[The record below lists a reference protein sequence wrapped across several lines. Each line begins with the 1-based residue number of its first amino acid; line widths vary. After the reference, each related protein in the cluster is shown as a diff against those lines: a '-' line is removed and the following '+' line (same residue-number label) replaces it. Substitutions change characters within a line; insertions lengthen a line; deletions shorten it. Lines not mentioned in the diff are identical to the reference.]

1 MFDGRRRSKICI
13 ALSHRCS
20 RMGSKMKLCMVDEL
34 TGEEILAKDIFTI
47 EYKILLSE
55 GTVLK
60 HEYIEKLK
68 ELNIRQVYIKEEEP
82 DTKTV
87 MILKEDVEETF
98 KSKVKSI
105 LEKHTYSHNN
115 KLVEL
120 CQTADYIITNILE
133 EEEVVEK
140 IYDIK
145 ERSSDIYE
153 HSINLCS
160 LAIIVALKMD
170 LPQETVHDIGV
181 SCLLHDLGLR
191 YLAIEYGDQD
201 LSELSEKELS
211 EYKKHPIYA
220 YSALRD
226 ETWIS
231 ERSKNMILYHH
242 ERLDGSGYPLKATDI
257 CKECRIVQICDD
269 FDEKICGIGCK
280 RKKVYEAVEYLKSN
294 KDIKFDGRIVDI
306 FLEFTAVYPAGTI
319 IKTNEGET
327 GIVLYQNKQFPD
339 RPVIRI
345 TKDRN
350 GIAVDKVKDLAEIR
364 DVYVEEV
371 IE

>member
-1 MFDGRRRSKICI
+1 
-13 ALSHRCS
+13 
-20 RMGSKMKLCMVDEL
+20 MKLCKVDQL
-34 TGEEILAKDIFTI
+34 IGKEILARDVFTT

-60 HEYIEKLK
+60 YEYIQKLK
-68 ELNIRQVYIKEEEP
+68 ELNIRQVYIKEKEL

-87 MILKEDVEETF
+87 MILKEDVEKTF

-105 LEKHTYSHNN
+105 LERHTYSHNTN
-115 KLVEL
+115 LVEL

-160 LAIIVALKMD
+160 LATIVALKMG
-170 LPQETVHDIGV
+170 LSQETVHDIGV
-181 SCLLHDLGLR
+181 GCLLHDLGLR
-191 YLAIEYGDQD
+191 YLAIVYDDQD
-201 LSELSEKELS
+201 ISQLSEKEFA
-211 EYKKHPIYA
+211 EFKKHPVYA
-220 YSALRD
+220 YTALRD

-231 ERSKNMILYHH
+231 NDSKDMILYHH

-257 CKECRIVQICDD
+257 SKECHIVQICDA
-269 FDEKICGIGCK
+269 FDEMICGIGCR

-294 KDIKFDGRIVDI
+294 KDIKFDSKIVDI

-319 IKTNEGET
+319 VRTSEGET
-327 GIVLYQNKQFPD
+327 GVVLYQNKQSPD

-350 GIAVDKVKDLAEIR
+350 GIAVDKVKDLSEISN
-364 DVYVEEV
+364 VYVEEV

>member
-1 MFDGRRRSKICI
+1 
-13 ALSHRCS
+13 
-20 RMGSKMKLCMVDEL
+20 MKLCKVDEL
-34 TGEEILAKDIFTI
+34 TGKETLAKDVLTI

-60 HEYIEKLK
+60 QEYIEKLK
-68 ELNIRQVYIKEEEP
+68 ELNIRQVYIKEQRP

-87 MILKEDVEETF
+87 MILKEDVEESF
-98 KSKVKSI
+98 KSKVKNI

-153 HSINLCS
+153 HSINMCS
-160 LAIIVALKMD
+160 LATIVALKMG
-170 LPQETVHDIGV
+170 LPQQKVHDIGV

-191 YLAIEYGDQD
+191 YLAISYEDQD
-201 LSELSEKELS
+201 LSELSEREAA
-211 EYKKHPIYA
+211 EYKKHPVYA
-220 YSALRD
+220 YTALRD
-226 ETWIS
+226 ENWIS
-231 ERSKNMILYHH
+231 DESKNMILYHH

-257 CKECRIVQICDD
+257 SEECRIIQICDA
-269 FDEKICGIGCK
+269 FDEMICGIGCK
-280 RKKVYEAVEYLKSN
+280 RKKVYEAVEYLKHN
-294 KDIKFDGRIVDI
+294 KDIKFDGKIVDI

-319 IKTNEGET
+319 VKTNEGET

-350 GIAVDKVKDLAEIR
+350 GVAVDRVKDLTEINN
-364 DVYVEEV
+364 VYIEEV

>member
-1 MFDGRRRSKICI
+1 MR
-13 ALSHRCS
+13 
-20 RMGSKMKLCMVDEL
+20 LCKVDEL
-34 TGEEILAKDIFTI
+34 TGKETLAKDIFSV
-47 EYKILLSE
+47 EYNILLSE

-60 HEYIEKLK
+60 HDYIEKLK
-68 ELNIRQVYIKEEEP
+68 ELNIRQVYIKNEQP

-87 MILKEDVEETF
+87 MILKEEVEESF
-98 KSKVKSI
+98 KSKVKNI

-153 HSINLCS
+153 HSINMCS
-160 LAIIVALKMD
+160 LATVVALKMG
-170 LPQETVHDIGV
+170 LSQETVHDIGV

-191 YLAIEYGDQD
+191 YLAIEYDDQD
-201 LSELSEKELS
+201 LSQLSEREFA

-220 YSALRD
+220 YTALRD

-231 ERSKNMILYHH
+231 GGSKNMILYHH
-242 ERLDGSGYPLKATDI
+242 ERLDGSGYPLKAIDI
-257 CKECRIVQICDD
+257 SKECRIIQICDA
-269 FDEKICGIGCK
+269 FDEMICGIGCK
-280 RKKVYEAVEYLKSN
+280 RRKVYEAVEYLKSN
-294 KDIKFDGRIVDI
+294 KDIKFDGKIVDI

-319 IKTNEGET
+319 VKTNEGET
-327 GIVLYQNKQFPD
+327 GVVLYQNKQFPD

-350 GIAVDKVKDLAEIR
+350 GTAVDKVKDLAEISNL
-364 DVYVEEV
+364 YVEEV

>member
-1 MFDGRRRSKICI
+1 
-13 ALSHRCS
+13 
-20 RMGSKMKLCMVDEL
+20 MKLCKVDEL
-34 TGEEILAKDIFTI
+34 TGQETLAKDIFTI
-47 EYKILLSE
+47 EYKVLLSE

-60 HEYIEKLK
+60 QEYIKKLK
-68 ELNIRQVYIKEEEP
+68 ELDIRQVYIKDDQP

-87 MILKEDVEETF
+87 IILKEDVEETF

-120 CQTADYIITNILE
+120 CQTADYIITNILQE
-133 EEEVVEK
+133 DEVVEK

-145 ERSSDIYE
+145 ERNSDIYE

-160 LAIIVALKMD
+160 LATIVALKME
-170 LPQETVHDIGV
+170 LPQQTVHDIGV

-191 YLAIEYGDQD
+191 YLAIDYGDQD
-201 LSELSEKELS
+201 LSELSEREFA
-211 EYKKHPIYA
+211 EYKKHPVYA
-220 YSALRD
+220 YTALRD

-231 ERSKNMILYHH
+231 NKSKNMILYHH

-257 CKECRIVQICDD
+257 SKECRIIQVCDA
-269 FDEKICGIGCK
+269 FDEMICGIGCR

-294 KDIKFDGRIVDI
+294 KDIKFDSKIVDI

-319 IKTNEGET
+319 VRTSEGET
-327 GIVLYQNKQFPD
+327 GVVLYQNKQSPD

-350 GIAVDKVKDLAEIR
+350 GIAVDKVKDLSEISN
-364 DVYVEEV
+364 VYVEEV